1 MEDYMAGCQCEVLGF
16 RIADDESMEIREAE
30 QPQRYSLGD
39 PAEILKDKAPCS
51 AIADSCKNLRQF
63 ILLRR
68 AQHVRNFVAKLVYKC
83 YEFRIEWR
91 ARKVRKW

>member
-16 RIADDESMEIREAE
+16 RIADDESMKIREEE

-51 AIADSCKNLRQF
+51 AIADSCKNFRQF

-68 AQHVRNFVAKLVYKC
+68 AQM
-83 YEFRIEWR
+83 YETLWLNWYTNAMNSELNGGRE
-91 ARKVRKW
+91 K